1 MKKHILYTFLFL
13 FPISTSSQVGNVG
26 IDTTN
31 PQEKLHVKGS
41 IRYES
46 TSPSYLPANG
56 KTLVSDASG
65 NATWQMIDLS
75 KPSISAV
82 FNKVPYNKV
91 NSFAAYPYTV
101 SSTPYRTTG
110 TTLTLPKGKWL
121 VVVSLGVY
129 VDNKLSTEST
139 YYPMKDGRD
148 AWVKA
153 TFFTDN
159 TDNTTA
165 NPPADILSPG
175 VYSSA
180 AIVGP
185 NPSGLITGEFFID
198 QASATPVTYYLKYKF
213 EYFSPQASDVRISNF
228 GVSQETIPENFII
241 AYPINF

>member
-1 MKKHILYTFLFL
+1 MKKHILHIFLL
-13 FPISTSSQVGNVG
+13 LLPISIFSQAGNVG
-26 IDTTN
+26 IDTAN

-41 IRYES
+41 IRYEA
-46 TSPSYLPANG
+46 TDPAYLPATG

-65 NATWQMIDLS
+65 NATWQMVNLS

-110 TTLTLPKGKWL
+110 TTLTLPQGKWL

-129 VDNKLSTEST
+129 VDNKAPAEPT
-139 YYPMKDGRD
+139 YYAMKDGRN

-153 TFFTDN
+153 SFFTDN
-159 TDNTTA
+159 VDNTTA
-165 NPPADILSPG
+165 NPPADVLSPG
-175 VYSSA
+175 VYSSTA
-180 AIVGP
+180 VVGP
-185 NPSGLITGEFFID
+185 NPSGLITGEFFIN
-198 QASATPVTYYLKYKF
+198 QASAAPVTYYLKYKF
-213 EYFSPQASDVRISNF
+213 EYFSPQATDVRISNF
-228 GVSQETIPENFII
+228 GVSQETVPENFIM